1 MSDTFVLRERE
12 REVTGCDAGGLRD
25 GDQWLDAIQLQ
36 PSHAGDQGRSEERK
50 GGEGREIYRTVQ
62 VLVDAPCPDVKK
74 ENAFEDTLFLID
86 ILRQTK
92 AKENKQ
98 KKVAFTINITLI
110 QV

>member
-1 MSDTFVLRERE
+1 MTGLHITPTFTWLGSRYVLR
-12 REVTGCDAGGLRD
+12 T
-25 GDQWLDAIQLQ
+25 
-36 PSHAGDQGRSEERK
+36 EER
-50 GGEGREIYRTVQ
+50 REEIHCSVQ